1 MVVIFIVALLVFGP
15 RKLPELGRSLGRGIS
30 EFRRASTELRS
41 SLEREMHSI
50 EQETRF
56 DEFTQNPAEQETK
69 IEESSETPAEQETK
83 IEESTQNPAEVSA
96 HSVTAV
102 DDRSSRSE
110 ATSGERQD

>member
-1 MVVIFIVALLVFGP
+1 MGYIGLPEMVVIFIVALLVFGP

-56 DEFTQNPAEQETK
+56 EEFTQT
-69 IEESSETPAEQETK
+69 
-83 IEESTQNPAEVSA
+83 PAEVSA
-96 HSVTAV
+96 NSATAV
-102 DDRSSRSE
+102 DDRSSH
-110 ATSGERQD
+110 SGASSSERQD